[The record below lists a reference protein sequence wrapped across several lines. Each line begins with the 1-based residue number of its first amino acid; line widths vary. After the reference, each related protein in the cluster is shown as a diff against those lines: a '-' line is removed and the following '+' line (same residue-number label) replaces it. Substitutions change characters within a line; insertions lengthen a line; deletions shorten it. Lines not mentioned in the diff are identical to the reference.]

1 MDNSFRQQ
9 GADTQPQPNGFLAAS
24 LQIFNDILNRLTGLF
39 ELTEEEQKDA
49 GIYLGGQRDE

>member
-9 GADTQPQPNGFLAAS
+9 GADAQQQPNGYLAAG
-24 LQIFNDILNRLTGLF
+24 LQIFNDILNWLTGLF
-39 ELTEEEQKDA
+39 ELTEEEQKAA

>member
-9 GADTQPQPNGFLAAS
+9 VSKNQQQTGSLLAAS
-24 LQIFNDILNRLTGLF
+24 LQFFDGILNWLAGLF
-39 ELTEEEQKDA
+39 ELTEEEQQDA